1 MMIRS
6 AFASA
11 AILLVIFAAA
21 GQTAMGASAPNA
33 VRKMLIQHDL
43 PIPGYTAG
51 IASVEVPPGGREGR
65 HTHPG
70 PLYVYVQEGAITV
83 ETDGEPTRT
92 YKAGD
97 TFFIEAGKIHEGIN
111 YGTTTYRSLTS
122 FVIPKGKSLTT
133 QVP

>member
-1 MMIRS
+1 MTRS
-6 AFASA
+6 SFASA
-11 AILLVIFAAA
+11 AIVLATFATAA
-21 GQTAMGASAPNA
+21 EPVTGASAPNA

-43 PIPGYTAG
+43 QIPGYTAG
-51 IASVEVPPGGREGR
+51 IAAVEVPPGGREGR

-83 ETDGEPTRT
+83 ETDGQPTRT

-111 YGTTTYRSLTS
+111 YGKTTYRSLTS
-122 FVIPKGKSLTT
+122 FVIPKGKPLTT